1 MVTAAS
7 LDLNAI
13 SEVHYDWVERM
24 GWHNKTVLES
34 LALIASELGE
44 AAGECVGTFNCARF
58 GEELADVILR
68 VADLAKTEEVNLN
81 AEVAKVQVNWQTST
95 LPTRIAE
102 TLVDYAAWSNAARK
116 RELGPDFGQGMALVT
131 ARVLDLAAASGI
143 DLQEQVRLKIAKN
156 ELRGTR
162 GRII

>member
-1 MVTAAS
+1 MVAP

-13 SEVHYDWVERM
+13 SDVHSAWVERM

-34 LALIASELGE
+34 LALIASEIGE
-44 AAGECVGTFNCARF
+44 AAGECIGGLNRENF

-68 VADLAKTEEVNLN
+68 TADLAKTEGVNLN
-81 AEVAKVQVNWQTST
+81 EEVAKVTVTWQTTT
-95 LPTRIAE
+95 LPERIAE
-102 TLVDYAAWSNAARK
+102 ILAGYASWTNTARSA
-116 RELGPDFGQGMALVT
+116 ELGPEFGQGMAMLV
-131 ARVLDLAAASGI
+131 AQVIDLATTSGI
-143 DLQEQVRLKIAKN
+143 DLREHVRLKVAKN

>member
-1 MVTAAS
+1 MVSPAR

-13 SEVHYDWVERM
+13 SDSHSAWVERM

-44 AAGECVGTFNCARF
+44 AAAECVGTFNRDKF

-68 VADLAKTEEVNLN
+68 IADLAKTENVNLN
-81 AEVAKVQVNWQTST
+81 EEVSTVELTWQAST
-95 LPTRIAE
+95 VPERIAE
-102 TLVDYAAWSNAARK
+102 TLADYAAWTNTARK
-116 RELGPDFGQGMALVT
+116 TELGPDFGRGMALVV
-131 ARVLDLAAASGI
+131 ARVIDLAASCGI
-143 DLQEQVRLKIAKN
+143 DLQEHVRLKVAIN